1 MALFINTREDSFDGA
16 SDGAS
21 TSRMRRRIQIFV
33 ATGLVNGEL
42 HEDIKGSTK
51 KKRQSINVGSPFSYI
66 TDKVIGENVSANMEL
81 LLGVAKTSAS
91 SYNLSEEE
99 REDIIGGIAE
109 ATVNITRASQYVSI
123 IATEIQSGIFEFNEM
138 RYHLMQLAEK
148 SGDYAKHMLAISN
161 SYKEK
166 ALELANQGDEMT
178 AKDIELISEKFSN
191 IAATFEG
198 ISLSVDVMLD
208 NVTLSIQAITSRAEA
223 EKKNRKKNEM
233 VGIFKKVSSVI
244 NKALHGDKSLAES
257 ATAKESVSGIR
268 KEAVLKEV
276 ADGIH
281 KGLSK
286 AVKQAGSIQSTLEDA
301 LVSMSS
307 QLANV
312 NKDITKMI
320 KENKH
325 EAIRV
330 NSANLKN
337 NGVQFRSMS
346 RP

>member
-1 MALFINTREDSFDGA
+1 MALFIDTGEVSFDGA
-16 SDGAS
+16 SA
-21 TSRMRRRIQIFV
+21 SRMRREIQTFV
-33 ATGLVNGEL
+33 STGLINHEL
-42 HEDIKGSTK
+42 YEDIKGSTK
-51 KKRQSINVGSPFSYI
+51 KKRQAINVGSPFAYI

-99 REDIIGGIAE
+99 REEIIGGIAE

-178 AKDIELISEKFSN
+178 AKYIELISEKFSN

-198 ISLSVDVMLD
+198 ISQSVDVMLD

-223 EKKNRKKNEM
+223 EKRSRKKNEM
-233 VGIFKKVSSVI
+233 TGIFKTVSSVI

-257 ATAKESVSGIR
+257 AKESVSDIR

-307 QLANV
+307 QLASV
-312 NKDITKMI
+312 NKDIARMI

-325 EAIRV
+325 EAVRV